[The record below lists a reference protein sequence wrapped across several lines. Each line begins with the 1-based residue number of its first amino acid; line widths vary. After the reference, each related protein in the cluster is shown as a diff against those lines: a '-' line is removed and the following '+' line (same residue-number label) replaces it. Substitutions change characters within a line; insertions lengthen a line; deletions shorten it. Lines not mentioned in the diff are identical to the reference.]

1 MSVIDDALRSMSQ
14 RLEEV
19 EREADELRAAIAAL
33 GRGRTHSTAAP
44 RNGTGTATLATPARP
59 AAGKRAPRGENRR
72 KILNAIKRK
81 AKTASEIEAETG
93 IAVAT
98 AASTL
103 HALVRA
109 GQARKATRGY
119 VAVR

>member
-19 EREADELRAAIAAL
+19 EREAGELRAAIAAL
-33 GRGRTHSTAAP
+33 EKGRAHSTTAR
-44 RNGTGTATLATPARP
+44 RNGTSRATPTRP
-59 AAGKRAPRGENRR
+59 GGGKRAPRGENRS
-72 KILNAIKRK
+72 KILDAIKRK

-93 IAVAT
+93 IAAAT

-109 GQARKATRGY
+109 GQAKKAARGY
-119 VAVR
+119 LAVR